1 MAGERKGATK
11 RQNTTGLSLAEL
23 VLQESRN
30 SLLAGAQV
38 SEIQRRGTTFQEY
51 QKDPVGF
58 IRNVL
63 REEIT
68 PDQAIL
74 AESVRDN
81 PITIARSA
89 NGTGKTFDAAAII
102 TWFYK
107 VFNGAQVYNTCP
119 PPEENLK
126 HLLWGEI
133 GRIVSKN
140 PGLFATDKVSLGS
153 LYIGRSPL
161 EFIRG
166 VTIPQAGD
174 SAQKKA
180 RFSGKHAPY
189 LLFVVDEGDAVPPEI
204 YEAIDTCM
212 SGGFARL
219 LVLFNPRNQ
228 SGPLYQMEKLRRAN
242 VVNLSAFNHPNVST
256 GRNLFA
262 GAVTREV
269 TVRRIN
275 EWTRPLI
282 AGEMVTSDCFLVPVY
297 LEGCTAKKENGSEE
311 YPPLKIG
318 LRKPTE
324 PCFDYMVRG
333 EYSAIAENQL
343 IGRDWC
349 ERALLR
355 MKKYV
360 AMNGETPPAGV
371 KPKIG
376 LDVAELGGDFNVA
389 TPRYDFYVSSQIKWG
404 GIDTDLTANRA
415 IEICKNLNAEGCW
428 VDANGLGSG
437 VWPKMRRQDIAAHRI
452 MVSESAT
459 EVATLDGNFL
469 GQFYRMRDQ
478 GWWAM
483 REWLRTDPNA
493 MLPLGSDVPGGLIDQ
508 LCSAKYGRMTNGRI
522 KICDN
527 DVMKAQLNGKSPD
540 EASSLML
547 TFCPAND
554 EEKSSEVESHNYDH

>member
-1 MAGERKGATK
+1 MAGERNGASK

-23 VLQESRN
+23 VLHETRN
-30 SLLAGAQV
+30 SLLQGAQV
-38 SEIQRRGTTFQEY
+38 SDIQRRGSTFKEY
-51 QKDPVGF
+51 QKNPVGF
-58 IRNVL
+58 IKDVL
-63 REEIT
+63 GEEIT
-68 PDQAIL
+68 DDQAKL

-89 NGTGKTFDAAAII
+89 NGVGKTFDAALII
-102 TWFYK
+102 AWFYK
-107 VFNGAQVYNTCP
+107 VFNGGQVYNTCP

-133 GRIVSKN
+133 GRLVSKN
-140 PGLFATDKVSLGS
+140 PGLFSTDKVSLGS
-153 LYIGRSPL
+153 MYIGRSSL

-174 SAQKKA
+174 SNAKKA

-219 LVLFNPRNQ
+219 LVLFNPRAQ

-242 VVNLSAFNHPNVST
+242 VINLSAFNHPNVVT
-256 GRNLFA
+256 GRNLFP

-282 AGEMVTSDCFLVPVY
+282 SGEMVTSDCFMVPVY
-297 LEGCTAKKENGSEE
+297 LEGVVAKKENGNES
-311 YPPLKIG
+311 YAPLKLG

-324 PCFDYMVRG
+324 PCFAYMVQG

-343 IGRDWC
+343 ISRDWC
-349 ERALLR
+349 ERALMR
-355 MKKYV
+355 TKRHV
-360 AMNGETPPAGV
+360 AMFGETPPAGI
-371 KPKIG
+371 KPKVG

-389 TPRYDFYVSSQIKWG
+389 TPRYDYYVSPQIKWG
-404 GIDTDLTANRA
+404 GIDIDQTSNRG

-437 VWPKMRRQDIAAHRI
+437 VWPKMRNQGVIAHRI
-452 MVSESAT
+452 MVSEAAT
-459 EVATLDGNFL
+459 ETASLDGLFL

-478 GWWAM
+478 GWWAL

-493 MLPLGSDVPGGLIDQ
+493 MLPLGSDLPGLLIDQ
-508 LCSAKYGRMTNGRI
+508 LCTAKYGRMLNGRI

-527 DVMKAQLNGKSPD
+527 DVMKSQLNGKSPD

-554 EEKSSEVESHNYDH
+554 ETTTSEVESHNYEH